1 MDGPLHRRRTA
12 AALGAALLGALWPL
26 CGVAFANVEVGQKV
40 PGDAL
45 PTLDGGRESLFSG
58 RALANVLVFFRPGH
72 DRSLAA
78 LKALAACE
86 QEFGE
91 RPVRFVAVVSSSH
104 SREEVRATSAEA
116 GIRMPVLVDEGDR
129 LYGKI
134 GVRLHP
140 VVGIVDDQGT
150 LLSYVPF
157 HQVNFCDMIRVR
169 IRFALGEA
177 DASAVDRVDHPPK
190 ALFPNEIPGAVAGRH
205 AALGE
210 RFLASRQWAKAAD
223 QARIALGLAPDL
235 ARAHALLGAAL
246 AGQGR
251 CRDAQASFAEALRL
265 DPANAAALAGKA
277 RCDGATSR
285 P

>member
-1 MDGPLHRRRTA
+1 MDSLPGRRRIA
-12 AALGAALLGALWPL
+12 AALGAAFLGALWPL

-45 PTLDGGRESLFSG
+45 PTLDGGKEALFAPRSM
-58 RALANVLVFFRPGH
+58 ASVLVFFRPGH
-72 DRSLAA
+72 DRSIAA
-78 LKALAACE
+78 LKALARCE
-86 QEFGE
+86 VEFAD

-104 SREEVRATSAEA
+104 PRDEARATAAEA

-129 LYGKI
+129 LYGKL

-140 VVGIVDDQGT
+140 VVGIVDEQGT
-150 LLSYVPF
+150 LLAYVPF
-157 HQVNFCDMIRVR
+157 HQVNLCDMIRVR
-169 IRFALGEA
+169 IRFALGEV
-177 DASAVDRVDHPPK
+177 DATAVDRVDNPPK

-251 CRDAQASFAEALRL
+251 CREAAPAFAEALRL
-265 DPANAAALAGKA
+265 DPANASARAGKA
-277 RCDGATSR
+277 RCERA